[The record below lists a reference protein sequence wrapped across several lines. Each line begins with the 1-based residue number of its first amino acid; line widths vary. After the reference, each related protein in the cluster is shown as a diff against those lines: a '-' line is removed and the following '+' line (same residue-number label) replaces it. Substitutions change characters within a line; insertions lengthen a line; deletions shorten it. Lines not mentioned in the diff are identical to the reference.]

1 MDYNFHR
8 QPQGETKMAEFSV
21 HNVKSIRISD
31 IREHDSFVTRTIH
44 IEDDKGET
52 HEVTLFS
59 NHVDD
64 EETLRVWL

>member
-1 MDYNFHR
+1 
-8 QPQGETKMAEFSV
+8 MAEFSV

-31 IREHDSFVTRTIH
+31 ICEHDSFVTRTIL

-59 NHVDD
+59 NHVDN

>member
-1 MDYNFHR
+1 MS
-8 QPQGETKMAEFSV
+8 EFSV
-21 HNVKSIRISD
+21 HNVKSVRVSEV
-31 IREHDSFVTRTIH
+31 REHDTFVTRTIH

-59 NHVDD
+59 KHVDN